1 MSLGKRLRIARKAS
15 GLTQKK
21 LADMV
26 GVGASSIANYETG
39 VSAPNEDILI
49 NLMKALSIDANFLY
63 ADDII
68 SQPGVRYL
76 SHDEERLLSAYRSL
90 NAAGRQMALTT
101 VESYAANAA
110 LTEEALTGAS

>member
-1 MSLGKRLRIARKAS
+1 MSLGKRLRMARKAA
-15 GLTQKK
+15 GLTQKS

-26 GVGASSIANYETG
+26 GIGASSIANYETG

-68 SQPGVRYL
+68 SQPGARYL
-76 SHDEERLLSAYRSL
+76 SPDEERLLSTYRSL
-90 NAAGRQMALTT
+90 NTTGKQMAITT
-101 VESYAANAA
+101 IESYAANAS